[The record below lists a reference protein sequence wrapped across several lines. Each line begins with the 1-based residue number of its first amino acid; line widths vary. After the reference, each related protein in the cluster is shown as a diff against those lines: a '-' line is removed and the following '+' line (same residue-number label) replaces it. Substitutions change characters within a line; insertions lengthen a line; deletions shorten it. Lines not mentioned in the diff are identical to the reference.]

1 MTNSEE
7 CICALATP
15 AGGAIGIIR
24 LSGSE
29 AIRLTDKVFVSVS
42 GKQLSAAKP
51 NTLHYGEI
59 KDKDGHT
66 IDDVL
71 VSVFR
76 APHSYTGEDST
87 EISCHGS
94 RYILQQVLQRLIEVG
109 CRQAEPGEYTRRAYL
124 NGKMDLSQAEAVADL
139 IASTNKATHQMALSQ
154 LKGHFSSELTL
165 LREKLLK
172 MTSLLELELDFSDHE
187 ELEFADRS
195 ELRALA
201 AEIEKK
207 ITTLAHSF
215 ETGNAL
221 KQGVPVAIVG
231 KTNVGK
237 STLLNRLLH
246 EEKAIVSNIHGTTRD
261 VIEDTTLIDGITF
274 RFIDTAGIRKTDDV
288 VENIGIERTYQKMEE
303 AKIVIWLLDAQ
314 PTEAEIEE
322 MKEKNQG
329 KKLLM
334 VFNKIDEI
342 SFDKAVLSSEKSVL
356 SSEKESQ
363 TSSSISLSDENVS
376 ILNISARTGEN
387 VSDLEQA
394 LVKAADIPE
403 ITEND
408 VIVTSARHYEALLR
422 SDESLSRVLESMDM
436 GMSGDIIAEDLKMV
450 LEELGEITGG
460 QISSQET
467 LNNIFK
473 HFCIGK

>member
-109 CRQAEPGEYTRRAYL
+109 CRQAEPGEYTRRAYM

-195 ELRALA
+195 DLRALA

-303 AKIVIWLLDAQ
+303 AKIVIWLLDAL
-314 PTEAEIEE
+314 PTEAEIED

-342 SFDKAVLSSEKSVL
+342 SFDKAMLSS
-356 SSEKESQ
+356 
-363 TSSSISLSDENVS
+363 DEHVS

-387 VSDLEQA
+387 VLDLEQA

-422 SDESLSRVLESMDM
+422 ADESLSRVLESMDM

>member
-15 AGGAIGIIR
+15 AGGAIGIVR
-24 LSGSE
+24 LSGKN
-29 AIRLTDKVFVSVS
+29 AIEITDKVFVSVS
-42 GKQLSAAKP
+42 GKQLSVAKP

-109 CRQAEPGEYTRRAYL
+109 CRQAEPGEYTRRAYM

-201 AEIEKK
+201 AEIEMK

-342 SFDKAVLSSEKSVL
+342 SFDKAVLSSDEKSQTL
-356 SSEKESQ
+356 SP
-363 TSSSISLSDENVS
+363 ISLSDENVS
-376 ILNISARTGEN
+376 ILNISARTGKN

-422 SDESLSRVLESMDM
+422 ADESLSRVLESMDM